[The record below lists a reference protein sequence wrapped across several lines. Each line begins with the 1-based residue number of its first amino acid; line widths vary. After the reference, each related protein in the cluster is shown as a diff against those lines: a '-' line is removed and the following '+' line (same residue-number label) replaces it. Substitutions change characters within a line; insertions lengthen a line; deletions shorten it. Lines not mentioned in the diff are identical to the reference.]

1 MPYDL
6 RIEEDL
12 LELRF
17 HGTIESEDLQKS
29 FDEVEEIEAVREITP
44 DRFSDLSASDTARWS
59 FFVIEELARRRRAA
73 QLKNKVKSAIY
84 APTDLQFG
92 YSRMFQML
100 NDNPQIE
107 VAVFRDLADA
117 ETWLG
122 INTKRTEK
130 T

>member
-6 RIEEDL
+6 RIEEGL
-12 LELRF
+12 WECRF

-29 FDEVEEIEAVREITP
+29 FDEIESMEAVHEITP
-44 DRFSDLSASDTARWS
+44 DRLTDLSASDTARWT

-117 ETWLG
+117 EAWLG
-122 INTKRTEK
+122 IDKRTEQ